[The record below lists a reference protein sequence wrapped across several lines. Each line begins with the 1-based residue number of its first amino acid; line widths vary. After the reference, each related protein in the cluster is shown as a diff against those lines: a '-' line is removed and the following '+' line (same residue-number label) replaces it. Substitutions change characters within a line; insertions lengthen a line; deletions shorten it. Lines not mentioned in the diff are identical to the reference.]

1 MLILRFVHLGELP
14 CPLLGARLSRSCLP
28 LEASVP
34 WWPRLSQAQR
44 DTRRNNNTDGG
55 QVSSPGVRPCINY
68 SSLPVCTGLGIPGA
82 GMGALICTACRA
94 PSGRRFLTVLCPIC
108 LCLSGGGEC
117 RIRGCVCSVPW
128 DPGSVLLECCAG
140 ARARK
145 QQGTDSLPGAPA
157 GSRLQ
162 PFTRSAHSPWRTFP
176 RAHFLH

>member
-1 MLILRFVHLGELP
+1 MPGSAGAVYPLR
-14 CPLLGARLSRSCLP
+14 PL
-28 LEASVP
+28 
-34 WWPRLSQAQR
+34 
-44 DTRRNNNTDGG
+44 
-55 QVSSPGVRPCINY
+55 SPGGPASPRHSEIQGGTTILMAARSPALESDPALTTPVSQTALAWTLRGW
-68 SSLPVCTGLGIPGA
+68 SEWADLHSLGV
-82 GMGALICTACRA
+82 